1 MPVPSLRSTRGP
13 RSEFYCSAC
22 NTKFKTHFP
31 LPDLKAEIQKEW
43 DKHLSTVH
51 PRDWE
56 REKAQRVE
64 RKASRERSIKRWRM
78 IIAFSVL
85 GFLVT
90 CLYVGYLWY
99 SYPHQNLR
107 VINVFVRLCTPS
119 FLTLIYLDEICTTGD
134 HIITW
139 AEVAVLNA
147 GLNGVIGAAI
157 SRLLRVGHRLVH

>member
-107 VINVFVRLCTPS
+107 VINVFDRLCPPS
-119 FLTLIYLDEICTTGD
+119 FLTLIYLDVPGTTGD

-147 GLNGVIGAAI
+147 GLYGVIGAAI
-157 SRLLRVGHRLVH
+157 SRLLRVGHRLFH